1 MGDVVAVEPHRPG
14 RGPEQAAAGIEG
26 RRLAGAVGPD
36 QAGDPPE
43 RRLER
48 DVRDGLVAAV
58 VNADVDD
65 FETHRAIPAGTRVPV
80 AARGATIPGEGAHG
94 RARRDDRLNVVIIWA
109 ITSRL
114 AMTMVAATA
123 ITPKANICRLVS
135 KDVRYPGTTDS
146 RAAARIELRSN
157 RVPHMARTAMYSSDE
172 TGPYGAVEAVPY
184 WDTAKAPA
192 IPAKKAET
200 QKTMS
205 RVTFTPRP
213 WVASIVGVSD
223 MARRSRP
230 SRLVA
235 MATITTMQA
244 TAMARTRK

>member
-1 MGDVVAVEPHRPG
+1 MGDVVVVEPHRPG
-14 RGPEQAAAGIEG
+14 RGAEQAAAGVER

-36 QAGDPPE
+36 QSGDPTE

-58 VNADVDD
+58 GDADVDD
-65 FETHRAIPAGTRVPV
+65 LEAHRTIPAGTRVP
-80 AARGATIPGEGAHG
+80 AAVRGAVTPGEGANG
-94 RARRDDRLNVVIIWA
+94 RALRDNRLNVVIISV

-135 KDVRYPGTTDS
+135 KDVRYPGTTES

-157 RVPHMARTAMYSSDE
+157 RVPHMARTAMYSSDG

-184 WDTAKAPA
+184 CDTAKAPA
-192 IPAKKAET
+192 
-200 QKTMS
+200 
-205 RVTFTPRP
+205 
-213 WVASIVGVSD
+213 
-223 MARRSRP
+223 
-230 SRLVA
+230 
-235 MATITTMQA
+235 
-244 TAMARTRK
+244 